1 VPKCA
6 EGRFEFGALM
16 MDRGREG
23 RRSSADRGPVSAPRR
38 PRTSGFKDASGRAF
52 SLNTADS
59 CWKAQN
65 DRCFRD
71 LPQYIVCRRANSSC
85 RCVPADQVSKT
96 VHKGAHNVEV
106 CRLLNRGLLDKIPSL
121 LASMRKNRIDSC
133 WVQGVSI
140 LAGFAS

>member
-1 VPKCA
+1 MQT
-6 EGRFEFGALM
+6 E
-16 MDRGREG
+16 
-23 RRSSADRGPVSAPRR
+23 APCLHLAVLAR
-38 PRTSGFKDASGRAF
+38 
-52 SLNTADS
+52 ADS
-59 CWKAQN
+59 KT
-65 DRCFRD
+65 
-71 LPQYIVCRRANSSC
+71 PQVEPFHSTPPILVRKPKTTDTSEIYRNILCVAEHNSSC

-121 LASMRKNRIDSC
+121 VASMRKNRIDSC